1 VGHRALNEPPGRVL
15 ICEDD
20 PSMRVL
26 LEDAMVGAGLEV
38 ETADEG
44 RAGLARA
51 TSAQPDAIVV
61 DWLMPGLDGISLCSA
76 AREHPELALAHIVL
90 VTGRKER
97 EYAQI
102 ATDAGADAVY
112 HKPFDP
118 EELADSVRAGIRRAR
133 AARRVIGTTRTDAL
147 TGLRDER
154 CFREDLDRLLALADA
169 MPLTIAVA
177 GCSVPDDTG
186 AVAVGALAGALG
198 AVLGPADALYRV
210 TSLGAVGFAVIA
222 PDADEPDL
230 LHAALESA
238 ARQGGADSTTRI
250 AAMLVDGGG
259 SDDVLRGL
267 ADRMQSRF
275 HV

>member
-1 VGHRALNEPPGRVL
+1 
-15 ICEDD
+15 
-20 PSMRVL
+20 MRVL
-26 LEDAMVGAGLEV
+26 LEDALVGAGLEV

-51 TSAQPDAIVV
+51 TAAQPDAIVV

-76 AREHPELALAHIVL
+76 AREHPDLALAHIVL

-97 EYAQI
+97 EYAQM

-118 EELADSVRAGIRRAR
+118 EELADSVRAGDPPRPGRPPRDRQLAHRRRSRACATSAASAR
-133 AARRVIGTTRTDAL
+133 N
-147 TGLRDER
+147 
-154 CFREDLDRLLALADA
+154 LDRLLALADA
-169 MPLTIAVA
+169 MPLAIAVA

-186 AVAVGALAGALG
+186 AVAVGALAGSLSS
-198 AVLGPADALYRV
+198 VLGPADALYRV
-210 TSLGAVGFAVIA
+210 TSLGEVGFAVIA

-230 LHAALESA
+230 LHAALETA
-238 ARQGGADSTTRI
+238 ARLGGADAISTRI

-259 SDDVLRGL
+259 SDEVLRGL

>member
-1 VGHRALNEPPGRVL
+1 VGQRALNEPPGRVL

-20 PSMRVL
+20 ASMRVL

-51 TSAQPDAIVV
+51 TAAQPDAIVV

-102 ATDAGADAVY
+102 ATDAGADDVY

-154 CFREDLDRLLALADA
+154 CFREDLDRLLALAEA

-198 AVLGPADALYRV
+198 AVLGPADTLYRV
-210 TSLGAVGFAVIA
+210 TSLGEVGFAVIA

-238 ARQGGADSTTRI
+238 ARHGGADAGTRI

>member
-1 VGHRALNEPPGRVL
+1 
-15 ICEDD
+15 
-20 PSMRVL
+20 MRVL
-26 LEDAMVGAGLEV
+26 LESAFQGAGLEV
-38 ETADEG
+38 ETADDG
-44 RAGLARA
+44 RDGLARA
-51 TSAQPDAIVV
+51 MSTQPDAIVV

-90 VTGRKER
+90 VTGRRER

-118 EELADSVRAGIRRAR
+118 DELADSVRAGIRRTR
-133 AARRVIGTTRTDAL
+133 AAWRAIGDTRTDPL

-154 CFREDLDRLLALADA
+154 CFHEDLDRLLALADA

-186 AVAVGALAGALG
+186 GLAVEALAGSLG
-198 AVLGPADALYRV
+198 SVLGPADALYRV
-210 TSLGAVGFAVIA
+210 VGLGEVGFAVIA

-238 ARQGGADSTTRI
+238 ARQGGADPAGVRI

-259 SDDVLRGL
+259 AAEVLRGL
-267 ADRMQSRF
+267 SDRMHSRF

>member
-1 VGHRALNEPPGRVL
+1 
-15 ICEDD
+15 
-20 PSMRVL
+20 MRVL
-26 LEDAMVGAGLEV
+26 LQDALTGVGLQV
-38 ETADEG
+38 ETADDG

-51 TSAQPDAIVV
+51 SAWNPDAIVV

-90 VTGRKER
+90 VTGRRER

-118 EELADSVRAGIRRAR
+118 EELADSVRAGIRRSR
-133 AARRVIGTTRTDAL
+133 AARRAIGDSRTDAL

-154 CFREDLDRLLALADA
+154 CFREDLDRLLALAEQL
-169 MPLTIAVA
+169 PLSIAVA

-186 AVAVGALAGALG
+186 AVAVEALAGSLG
-198 AVLGPADALYRV
+198 SVLGPADALYRV
-210 TSLGAVGFAVIA
+210 VALGEVGFAVIA

-238 ARQGGADSTTRI
+238 ARQGGADTASVRT

-259 SDDVLRGL
+259 SAEVLRGL
-267 ADRMQSRF
+267 SDRMHSRF
-275 HV
+275 YA

>member
-1 VGHRALNEPPGRVL
+1 
-15 ICEDD
+15 
-20 PSMRVL
+20 MRVL

-186 AVAVGALAGALG
+186 AVAVGALAGSLG
-198 AVLGPADALYRV
+198 AVLGPADTLYRV
-210 TSLGAVGFAVIA
+210 TSLGEVGFAVIA

-238 ARQGGADSTTRI
+238 ARQGGADSATRI

>member
-1 VGHRALNEPPGRVL
+1 MRLLLQEALT
-15 ICEDD
+15 
-20 PSMRVL
+20 
-26 LEDAMVGAGLEV
+26 GAGLEV
-38 ETADEG
+38 ETADDG

-51 TSAQPDAIVV
+51 TASRPDAIVV

-90 VTGRKER
+90 VTGRRER

-112 HKPFDP
+112 HKPLDP
-118 EELADSVRAGIRRAR
+118 EDLADAVRAGIRRSR
-133 AARRVIGTTRTDAL
+133 AARRAIGDSRTDPL
-147 TGLRDER
+147 TSLRDER
-154 CFREDLDRLLALADA
+154 CFCEDLDRLLALADA

-186 AVAVGALAGALG
+186 AVAVGALAGSLAS
-198 AVLGPADALYRV
+198 VLGPADALYRV
-210 TSLGAVGFAVIA
+210 VSLGEVGFAVIA

-230 LHAALESA
+230 LHAALEAA
-238 ARQGGADSTTRI
+238 ARQGGADAAGVRA

-259 SDDVLRGL
+259 AADILRGL
-267 ADRMQSRF
+267 SDRMHSRF
-275 HV
+275 YA

>member
-1 VGHRALNEPPGRVL
+1 
-15 ICEDD
+15 
-20 PSMRVL
+20 MRVL
-26 LEDAMVGAGLEV
+26 LEDALVGAGLEV

-51 TSAQPDAIVV
+51 TAAQPDAIVV

-76 AREHPELALAHIVL
+76 AREHPDLALAHIVL

-97 EYAQI
+97 EYAQM

-118 EELADSVRAGIRRAR
+118 EELADAVRAGIRRAR
-133 AARRVIGTTRTDAL
+133 AARRILGTSRTDAL

-154 CFREDLDRLLALADA
+154 CFREDLDRLLALAGA
-169 MPLTIAVA
+169 LPLSIAVA
-177 GCSVPDDTG
+177 GCSVPGDTG
-186 AVAVGALAGALG
+186 AVAVGALAGSLG
-198 AVLGPADALYRV
+198 SVLGPADALYRV
-210 TSLGAVGFAVIA
+210 TSLGEVGFAVIA

-230 LHAALESA
+230 LHAALETA
-238 ARQGGADSTTRI
+238 ARLGGADAISTRI
-250 AAMLVDGGG
+250 AAMLVDGGE

-267 ADRMQSRF
+267 ADRMRSRF

>member
-1 VGHRALNEPPGRVL
+1 
-15 ICEDD
+15 
-20 PSMRVL
+20 MRVL
-26 LEDAMVGAGLEV
+26 LQDALTGVGLEV
-38 ETADEG
+38 ETADDG

-51 TSAQPDAIVV
+51 SSSHPDAIVV

-76 AREHPELALAHIVL
+76 AREHPVLALAHIVL
-90 VTGRKER
+90 VTGRHER

-118 EELADSVRAGIRRAR
+118 EELADAVRVGIRRSR
-133 AARRVIGTTRTDAL
+133 AARRAIGDSRTDPL

-154 CFREDLDRLLALADA
+154 CFREDLDRLLALADSL
-169 MPLTIAVA
+169 PLTIAVA

-186 AVAVGALAGALG
+186 AVAVGALAGSLAS
-198 AVLGPADALYRV
+198 VLGPADALYRV
-210 TSLGAVGFAVIA
+210 VALGEVGFAVIA

-230 LHAALESA
+230 LHAALEAA
-238 ARQGGADSTTRI
+238 ARQGGADASSVRV

-259 SDDVLRGL
+259 SLEVLRGL
-267 ADRMQSRF
+267 SDRIANRF